1 MAGGANPAIH
11 GRALVRVSLRSS
23 QQVHLSPQGRGRN
36 GRLAPIPGEGA
47 TTRKADPPHPDRA
60 SAIRPLPFGERY
72 RGLHYRVVIERHRNS
87 LLAAKIG
94 CNAAAFMA

>member
-1 MAGGANPAIH
+1 MSWHDLPV
-11 GRALVRVSLRSS
+11 RAPITRTTVPEFRYGLVGSIEGSSLERVSLRSS

-60 SAIRPLPFGERY
+60 SAIRPLPSGERY
-72 RGLHYRVVIERHRNS
+72 RGLHHRVVIER
-87 LLAAKIG
+87 
-94 CNAAAFMA
+94 